1 MFLVL
6 SCLSCFV
13 NTFISRFGNSDSA
26 AAGPL
31 NVNSIVP
38 MSLIEFLWNLHILL
52 SRPRAQDL
60 TVDELYD
67 AYFEMFAQECPLA
80 SWLVV
85 DPASGGIYAALRR
98 IPHVVEQYKSNST
111 TSNTTWFIRAAN
123 PPSFTFAQLREVDDA
138 YKIRLQQIAA
148 GQIPI
153 EDLADSSGITG
164 MLFGLDRV
172 TACVNVLQAIIK
184 ILLEKSKG
192 VTGMDLGAL
201 ELEFQELFKIPL
213 DVFHL
218 LSQRSLLQFLAKF
231 RPLYNLYNDGI
242 SWKIL
247 LQEGWDMAVTNMEN
261 LVRTTILVQP
271 KQRRVVRLSGLIL
284 PPVKSAPSD
293 ESKPSEETKSEG
305 QRSDSVAALVSLL
318 QGFQKPAAPPTASEP
333 TNSVS
338 AQIQQLL
345 QKKKQQTEPPSGS
358 APASGNAL
366 NELMAALQAAKNK

>member
-1 MFLVL
+1 M
-6 SCLSCFV
+6 
-13 NTFISRFGNSDSA
+13 NHIA
-26 AAGPL
+26 
-31 NVNSIVP
+31 P

-60 TVDELYD
+60 TIDELFDSYT
-67 AYFEMFAQECPLA
+67 EMFNQECPIA

-85 DPASGGIYAALRR
+85 DPSSGGVHAALRR
-98 IPHVVEQYKSNST
+98 IPHVVEQYQANPPSG
-111 TSNTTWFIRAAN
+111 TWFVRAAN
-123 PPSFTFAQLREVDDA
+123 PPNFSFAQLREVDDA

-172 TACVNVLQAIIK
+172 TACVNVLQAIVK
-184 ILLEKSKG
+184 ILMEKSKG
-192 VTGMDLGAL
+192 MTGLDLGAL
-201 ELEFQELFKIPL
+201 EHEFQELYKIPL
-213 DVFHL
+213 NVFHL

-231 RPLYNLYNDGI
+231 RPLFNLYNDGI

-284 PPVKSAPSD
+284 PPMKTPPVQSVNA
-293 ESKPSEETKSEG
+293 EETKTEG
-305 QRSDSVAALVSLL
+305 QADSVAALVSLL
-318 QGFQKPAAPPTASEP
+318 QGFQKPAAPCAQTEQAAN
-333 TNSVS
+333 TVS

-345 QKKKQQTEPPSGS
+345 QKKKQQAEPAA
-358 APASGNAL
+358 APPAASGNAL
-366 NELMAALQAAKNK
+366 NELMAALQAAKSK

>member
-1 MFLVL
+1 M
-6 SCLSCFV
+6 
-13 NTFISRFGNSDSA
+13 NHIA
-26 AAGPL
+26 
-31 NVNSIVP
+31 P

-60 TVDELYD
+60 TVDELYES
-67 AYFEMFAQECPLA
+67 YFEMFNQECPLA

-85 DPASGGIYAALRR
+85 DPGSGGVYAALRR
-98 IPHVVEQYKSNST
+98 IPHVVEQYQTK
-111 TSNTTWFIRAAN
+111 TSGPWFIRASN
-123 PPSFTFAQLREVDDA
+123 PPNFSFSQLREVDDA

-172 TACVNVLQAIIK
+172 TACVNVLQAIVK

-192 VTGMDLGAL
+192 ITGLDLGAL
-201 ELEFQELFKIPL
+201 ELEFHELFKVPL

-231 RPLYNLYNDGI
+231 RPLFNLYNDGI

-247 LQEGWDMAVTNMEN
+247 LQEGWDMAVSNMEN

-271 KQRRVVRLSGLIL
+271 KERRVVRLSGLIL
-284 PPVKSAPSD
+284 PPVKSQHVEHPQSSS
-293 ESKPSEETKSEG
+293 ESSSKPEG
-305 QRSDSVAALVSLL
+305 DSVAALVSLL
-318 QGFQKPAAPPTASEP
+318 QGFQKPAAAPAAEP
-333 TNSVS
+333 TNTVT

-345 QKKKQQTEPPSGS
+345 QKKKQQAEQPITAS
-358 APASGNAL
+358 AASGNAL
-366 NELMAALQAAKNK
+366 NELMAALQAAKTK

>member
-1 MFLVL
+1 
-6 SCLSCFV
+6 
-13 NTFISRFGNSDSA
+13 
-26 AAGPL
+26 
-31 NVNSIVP
+31 

-67 AYFEMFAQECPLA
+67 AYFEMFTQECPLA

-284 PPVKSAPSD
+284 PPVKSAPAD
-293 ESKPSEETKSEG
+293 ESKPSEETKTEG
-305 QRSDSVAALVSLL
+305 QQSDSVAALVSLL
-318 QGFQKPAAPPTASEP
+318 QGFQKPVAPPTPAEP
-333 TNSVS
+333 NNSVS

-345 QKKKQQTEPPSGS
+345 QKKKQQNEPPSGS